1 MTKKMVR
8 WEVMVVGTV
17 MVIMQTAK
25 ATTIDMAS
33 SDLTT
38 MDSMNT
44 VEVNMNTQGEVGF
57 SRGMNTYGQEG
68 FSRGMNTIDGEEGFS
83 RGTNIGR
90 DERGCRRKNGQ
101 VR

>member
-1 MTKKMVR
+1 MAKKMVG
-8 WEVMVVGTV
+8 WVVMVVGTV

-25 ATTIDMAS
+25 ATTIDMAA

-44 VEVNMNTQGEVGF
+44 VEVNMNTRGEGGF
-57 SRGMNTYGQEG
+57 SRGMNSYE
-68 FSRGMNTIDGEEGFS
+68 EEGFS
-83 RGTNIGR
+83 RRSNIGR

>member
-1 MTKKMVR
+1 MAKKMLG
-8 WEVMVVGTV
+8 WAVMVVGTV

-44 VEVNMNTQGEVGF
+44 VEVNMNIQEGRGF
-57 SRGMNTYGQEG
+57 SRVTGIQ
-68 FSRGMNTIDGEEGFS
+68 GEEGFS
-83 RGTNIGR
+83 RGVNIGR

>member
-1 MTKKMVR
+1 MAKNMLG
-8 WEVMVVGTV
+8 WTV

-25 ATTIDMAS
+25 ATTIDIAA

-38 MDSMNT
+38 VNT
-44 VEVNMNTQGEVGF
+44 VEVNMNTQGEGGFSRVMNTIDEDEGFTQEVGGF
-57 SRGMNTYGQEG
+57 SRGVNV
-68 FSRGMNTIDGEEGFS
+68 
-83 RGTNIGR
+83 GR

>member
-1 MTKKMVR
+1 MAKKMVG
-8 WEVMVVGTV
+8 WAVKVVGTV

-44 VEVNMNTQGEVGF
+44 VEVNTNTQGEGD
-57 SRGMNTYGQEG
+57 

>member
-1 MTKKMVR
+1 MAKKMVG
-8 WEVMVVGTV
+8 WAVMVVGTV

-25 ATTIDMAS
+25 ATTIEMSA

-38 MDSMNT
+38 MDSMTT
-44 VEVNMNTQGEVGF
+44 VEVKMNTQEGRGF
-57 SRGMNTYGQEG
+57 SRVTGNYGE
-68 FSRGMNTIDGEEGFS
+68 EEGFS
-83 RGTNIGR
+83 RGVNIGR